1 MNKKY
6 LINLGLA
13 FTLIYAGISAFLYP
27 NDWVGFVPQWVEK
40 FGTSQ
45 LLALH
50 IHSVVEI
57 ILGLW
62 LLSNWKIKW
71 AGIITALDIAAILLV
86 NGFGRGIFLITF
98 RDVGL
103 LLMAIYLAVAQEPV

>member
-13 FTLIYAGISAFLYP
+13 FTLIYAGVSSFLYP
-27 NDWVGFVPQWVEK
+27 TDWVGFVPVWVEK

-45 LLALH
+45 MLALQMH
-50 IHSVVEI
+50 ATAEL
-57 ILGLW
+57 ILGAW
-62 LLSNWKIKW
+62 LLSNWKVKW
-71 AGIITALDIAAILLV
+71 AGAVVALDMAAILLV
-86 NGFGRGIFLITF
+86 NGFDKSIFLVTF

-103 LLMAIYLAVAQEPV
+103 LLAAIYLAVADE

>member
-6 LINLGLA
+6 LLNLGLA
-13 FTLIYAGISAFLYP
+13 FTLIYAGISSFLYP

-40 FGTSQ
+40 LGTSQ

-50 IHSVVEI
+50 LHSVVEL

-62 LLSNWKIKW
+62 LLSNWRVKW
-71 AGIITALDIAAILLV
+71 VALITALDIAAILLV
-86 NGFGRGIFLITF
+86 GGFGQSIFLITF

-103 LLMAIYLAVAQEPV
+103 LLAAIYLAAADE